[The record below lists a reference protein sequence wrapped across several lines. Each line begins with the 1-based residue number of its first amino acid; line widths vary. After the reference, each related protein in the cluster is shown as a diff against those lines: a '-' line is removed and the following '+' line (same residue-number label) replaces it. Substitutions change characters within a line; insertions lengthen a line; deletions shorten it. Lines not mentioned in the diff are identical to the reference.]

1 MTPEKKYSLISVSSN
16 EEDDIVIQAGAIGEA
31 TGRETDV
38 STENGQTEAES
49 QEGYFESESAIGEVD
64 DPTHNREVIQ
74 SAKAQSKVAASANTM
89 LTSEDDLRTP
99 MPYEGMQRIILLV
112 FALLLVVA
120 VVYWIFI
127 RPISG

>member
-1 MTPEKKYSLISVSSN
+1 MTPEKEYSLISVSSN
-16 EEDDIVIQAGAIGEA
+16 EEDDIVIQAGAVGEA
-31 TGRETDV
+31 AGRESDV
-38 STENGQTEAES
+38 SSEDGQAEVES
-49 QEGYFESESAIGEVD
+49 QEGHYGSEGTIGEAD
-64 DPTHNREVIQ
+64 DAAHERETDQ

-89 LTSEDDLRTP
+89 LTSEDDLRAP

>member
-1 MTPEKKYSLISVSSN
+1 MAPEKDYTLISVSSD
-16 EEDDIVIQAGAIGEA
+16 EEDDIVIQAGATNVAVSQDAEEGVEDVQHEVVQDVQTQRKEA
-31 TGRETDV
+31 T
-38 STENGQTEAES
+38 
-49 QEGYFESESAIGEVD
+49 
-64 DPTHNREVIQ
+64 PTN
-74 SAKAQSKVAASANTM
+74 SM